1 MRSTRLLTSLVCTT
15 LCFALGCGDSD
26 ESTPPAVSSPAI
38 ACDAA
43 PAGSFA
49 DGQVV
54 REVSIKVSDADRDLV
69 AVKANLNGIEL
80 GQLTD
85 DDGDSTFNWT
95 PPSSL
100 DPIRC
105 QGTFSLR
112 VEALDAQDNMTVFEG
127 TVEK

>member
-1 MRSTRLLTSLVCTT
+1 MRLTLLFPLLACMT
-15 LCFALGCGDSD
+15 LGTIGCGDSD
-26 ESTPPAVSSPAI
+26 DENTPPTVSSPVI
-38 ACDAA
+38 NCDAA
-43 PAGSFA
+43 PAGGFA

-54 REVSIKVSDADRDLV
+54 REFAIKVTDPDRDLV

-105 QGTFSLR
+105 GGTFSVR
-112 VEALDAQDNMTVFEG
+112 VEALDAQDNMTVFDG